1 MASLVLAIHGFVL
14 LRKVGMPAGGIEQT
28 TRLVTEGAYRYI
40 RHPLYA
46 SLILF
51 AAGTFLKR
59 ISLLGFVILAAAVGC
74 LYATARTE
82 ERENRAKFGQ
92 QYLQYMRHTRMFIP
106 HLL

>member
-1 MASLVLAIHGFVL
+1 MNTHPTLPEFDYLRPRTLAEASEFL
-14 LRKVGMPAGGIEQT
+14 P
-28 TRLVTEGAYRYI
+28 

-51 AAGTFLKR
+51 AAGASLKR

-74 LYATARTE
+74 LYAAARIE

-92 QYLQYMRHTRMFIP
+92 QYLQYMRHTTLFIP
-106 HLL
+106 HLF